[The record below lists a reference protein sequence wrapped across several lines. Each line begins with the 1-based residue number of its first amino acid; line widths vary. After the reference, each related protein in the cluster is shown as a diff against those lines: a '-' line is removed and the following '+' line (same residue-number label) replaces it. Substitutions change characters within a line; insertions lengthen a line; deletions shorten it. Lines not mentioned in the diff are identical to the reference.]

1 MKIYNSCLGD
11 KMIRIQEC
19 KGVPIV
25 CLKDE
30 GRLGFVSEPLY
41 DAQNTVKGF
50 LVESENGFSGKFR
63 KKYIALNDIL
73 KLSDAVCVVYS
84 KDSVKKYNKN
94 KSFKTEC
101 SLEEY
106 MGREVLSENG
116 ENIGVVHDL
125 VFDIETG
132 TPEGFEVSKGFMND
146 MIEGRRVIFMRD
158 GVEFGE
164 EYIIARGDSDDQ

>member
-1 MKIYNSCLGD
+1 
-11 KMIRIQEC
+11 MIRIQEC

-41 DAQNTVKGF
+41 DTQNTVKGF
-50 LVESENGFSGKFR
+50 LIESENGFSGKFR
-63 KKYIALNDIL
+63 KKYIDLNDIL
-73 KLSDAVCVVYS
+73 KLNDEICVVYS
-84 KDSVKKYNKN
+84 KDSVKKYSRSRNLK
-94 KSFKTEC
+94 KEC
-101 SLEEY
+101 ALEEY
-106 MGREVLSENG
+106 MGREVLSESG

-132 TPEGFEVSKGFMND
+132 NPEGFELSKGFMND
-146 MIEGRRVIFMRD
+146 MIEGRRVVFMKD

-164 EYIIARGDSDDQ
+164 EYIIARGDSDDE

>member
-1 MKIYNSCLGD
+1 
-11 KMIRIQEC
+11 MIRIQEC

-41 DAQNTVKGF
+41 DEQNTVKGF
-50 LVESENGFSGKFR
+50 LIESENGFSGKFR
-63 KKYIALNDIL
+63 KKYIALSDIL
-73 KLSDAVCVVYS
+73 KLNDDICVVYS
-84 KDSVKKYNKN
+84 KDSVKKYSRS

-101 SLEEY
+101 ALEEY
-106 MGREVLSENG
+106 MGRDVLSESG
-116 ENIGVVHDL
+116 ENLGVVHDL

-132 TPEGFEVSKGFMND
+132 TTEGFELSKGFMND
-146 MIEGRRVIFMRD
+146 MLEGRRVVFMRD

-164 EYIIARGDSDDQ
+164 EYIIARSDSDDE